1 MAKTTLDRR
10 APVRSIPDIAAG
22 DRRRLSDALEAIKEI
37 VEVREG
43 MRGNP
48 GDRFV
53 TYNELMEILENL

>member
-1 MAKTTLDRR
+1 M
-10 APVRSIPDIAAG
+10 AG

-53 TYNELMEILENL
+53 TYNELMEILANL

>member
-1 MAKTTLDRR
+1 MANTTPARR

-53 TYNELMEILENL
+53 TYNELMEILANL